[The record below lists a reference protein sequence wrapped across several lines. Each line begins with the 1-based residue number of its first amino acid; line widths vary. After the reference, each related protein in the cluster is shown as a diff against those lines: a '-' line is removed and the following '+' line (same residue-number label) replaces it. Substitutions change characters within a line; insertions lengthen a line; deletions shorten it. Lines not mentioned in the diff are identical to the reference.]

1 MWNIANVTST
11 SVTIEI
17 ENEACHFVDQDYSL
31 SINGEAKASPKTNIF
46 TIYNL
51 TPATEY
57 HISLSANGKE
67 VADTVATL
75 SDTAILNVKDF
86 GAVGDGVTMDTAAI
100 QAAIM
105 AAPKGSRVV
114 IPAGT
119 YKILPLFLKS
129 HMTLEL
135 LEGATLLAHTDRKD
149 YPILPGKMILEDGSI
164 AYLASWEGDM
174 ADCYASIITGIGV
187 RDVRII
193 GQGTI
198 DGNGQNADWW
208 VDCKVKRGAWRPRSL
223 YLVDCEDVVVEG
235 ITIKNS
241 PSWTVHPVRST
252 KLRFINLTLNNPK
265 DSPNTDGIDPESC
278 NGVEIIGVKFSLGD
292 DCIAIKSGK
301 ISVPVDMRRPSEN
314 IIIRNCLMEYGHGGV
329 VLGSEMSGGIKHV
342 YVERCFFRNT
352 DRGLRIKTRRGRGNT
367 AVIDEIYIKNIKMD
381 GVLTPFTLNCFYF
394 CDPDGKT
401 EYVWSKDK
409 LPVDERTPYIGTLNF
424 ENIYCENSEV
434 CAGFIYGLPE
444 QTIKELNFKNV
455 FVDFK
460 EDAVPDYPEMLSF
473 QEKIVKSGFII
484 RNVDKIRL
492 HDVVVKNHIGETLNL
507 DQVTDYL
514 VE

>member
-17 ENEACHFVDQDYSL
+17 ENEACHFVDQDYLL
-31 SINGEAKASPKTNIF
+31 SVNGEVKESPKTNIF

-57 HISLSANGKE
+57 HISLAANGKE
-67 VADTVATL
+67 VACKVATL
-75 SDTAILNVKDF
+75 SDTATLNVKDF
-86 GAVGDGVTMDTAAI
+86 GAVGDGITMDTAAI

-105 AAPKGSRVV
+105 AAPKGARVV

-149 YPILPGKMILEDGSI
+149 YPILPGKVTRADGSI

-174 ADCYASIITGIGV
+174 ADCYASIITGISV
-187 RDVRII
+187 EDVRIV

-208 VDCKVKRGAWRPRSL
+208 IDCKVKRGAWRPRSL
-223 YLVDCEDVVVEG
+223 YLVDCDDVVVEG

-278 NGVEIIGVKFSLGD
+278 SGVEIIGVKFSLGD

-329 VLGSEMSGGIKHV
+329 VLGSEMSGGINHV
-342 YVERCFFRNT
+342 FVERCLFRNT

-367 AVIDEIYIKNIKMD
+367 AIIDEIYVKNIKMD
-381 GVLTPFTLNCFYF
+381 GVLTPFTL
-394 CDPDGKT
+394 
-401 EYVWSKDK
+401 
-409 LPVDERTPYIGTLNF
+409 YIGTLNF

-444 QTIKELNFKNV
+444 QMIKELNFKNV
-455 FVDFK
+455 FIDFK